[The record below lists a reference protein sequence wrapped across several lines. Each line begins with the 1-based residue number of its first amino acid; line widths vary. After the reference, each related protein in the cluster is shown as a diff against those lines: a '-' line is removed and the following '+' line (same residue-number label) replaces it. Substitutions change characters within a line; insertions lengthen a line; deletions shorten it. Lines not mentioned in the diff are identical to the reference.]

1 MDGCYACSVRC
12 KKRVR
17 DEALQVANGLRS
29 RNYPKLATTVA
40 EDLERLKWLLWHGN
54 VFRALQVVEA
64 LEIDRDDSD
73 HLSPEQRK
81 LLTTITE
88 FGGYLRANVTS
99 IPNYGE
105 RYRAGETS
113 SSAFVESAVNQVAT
127 AGSRSTA
134 CRWLRSRAAWLAT
147 LRGLAPYGQ
156 VDADTQRGKARRPA
170 QGRTPRRASSASR
183 ASCETVFPS
192 SAAALAAR
200 SRTSAGTRKAI
211 CGERVD
217 VPNSDGRPP
226 LRRAASTIA
235 SATAGV
241 SLVSSARRTSSR
253 SRSTSGPIAVS
264 GVTGGALCSVMGT
277 PFCSRWA

>member
-1 MDGCYACSVRC
+1 VVESHLAKMDGCYACSVRC

-40 EDLERLKWLLWHGN
+40 EDLERLKWFLWHGN

-64 LEIDRDDSD
+64 LEIDLDDSD

-113 SSAFVESAVNQVAT
+113 SSAFVESTVNQVAT
-127 AGSRSTA
+127 AGGSSGGTRS
-134 CRWLRSRAAWLAT
+134 WLGSTSWAA
-147 LRGLAPYGQ
+147 
-156 VDADTQRGKARRPA
+156 RGKARRPA

-217 VPNSDGRPP
+217 VPDSDGRPP

-241 SLVSSARRTSSR
+241 SLVPSARRTSSR

-264 GVTGGALCSVMGT
+264 GVTGGALRSVMGT